1 MNKLFQNEICEK
13 ALKDIAGGDMSGLN
27 ILYENFARLLFSVAY
42 TTTGSRET
50 AEDVLQDTFLKIAEN
65 AVAYKHREN
74 GSVKA
79 WVVTICRNLSH
90 DYLRKNVPTVEID
103 HNLHI
108 KDTAAD
114 IDSDLAFFE
123 LLSQLENEEKEI
135 IILKLYSGFRHTEIA
150 KILDLPPQNVRQ
162 KYKRAVDKLKKS
174 NKKEA

>member
-1 MNKLFQNEICEK
+1 MTKLFQNEICEK

-42 TTTGSRET
+42 TLTGSRET
-50 AEDVLQDTFLKIAEN
+50 AEDVLQDLFLKVAEN
-65 AVAYKHREN
+65 AAKYTPREN

-79 WVVTICRNLSH
+79 WLVAVCRNLALDS
-90 DYLRKNVPTVEID
+90 LRRTVPTIELNY
-103 HNLHI
+103 NLH
-108 KDTAAD
+108 TAD
-114 IDSDLAFFE
+114 HTIHIDSDLAFFE
-123 LLSQLENEEKEI
+123 LLSPLDNEEKEI